1 MLNLFRWIL
10 EDQHVMK
17 EMQVGTDAWMHECVK
32 CLRGG
37 WRNKGDIDE
46 INKVLFTFSL
56 CSLFRRRQIQN
67 VLFALTSVGN
77 ACQKG
82 TWCTERVAKECQKT
96 LCWDSK
102 MNKTWSAHHLRG
114 TPNHTHTHATTEAH
128 ETKCKFWKSKDMTAC
143 AAGKYSERFGPIIY
157 CLVLLRQLVLKCSL
171 ISSF

>member
-1 MLNLFRWIL
+1 
-10 EDQHVMK
+10 
-17 EMQVGTDAWMHECVK
+17 MQAGTDAWTLECVK
-32 CLRGG
+32 CLSGG

-56 CSLFRRRQIQN
+56 CSLFHRRQIQN
-67 VLFALTSVGN
+67 AIVLCALTSVGN

-82 TWCTERVAKECQKT
+82 TRCTERVAEERQKT
-96 LCWDSK
+96 LCWDPE
-102 MNKTWSAHHLRG
+102 MNKTWSSHHLREK
-114 TPNHTHTHATTEAH
+114 TNHTHTHATTEPY

-143 AAGKYSERFGPIIY
+143 CLVYCYTAGKYSERFGPIIY